1 MATTEAVS
9 EGTLERQKAMK
20 LSRYRTCYLH
30 IMLKEAKL
38 FSYCLMKS
46 VEGKT
51 FWIHKHLQTRTEA
64 GQESEDVIF
73 IFMILLPWSIS
84 KSTSIVVFHPK

>member
-9 EGTLERQKAMK
+9 EETLERQKAMK
-20 LSRYRTCYLH
+20 LSRYRSCYLR
-30 IMLKEAKL
+30 ILLKQAKL
-38 FSYCLMKS
+38 SSYCLIKS

-51 FWIHKHLQTRTEA
+51 FWKQGHLQTRTEV